1 VKICFLS
8 KFEAATFR
16 RKCSSS
22 WVQGPSITWSY
33 YQRTNR
39 KAFTSM
45 STTWGWCKGLF
56 TR

>member
-1 VKICFLS
+1 LS